1 MLVDYSMSKLVL
13 VAVLAFASSA
23 RADKAD
29 WNQFIDKNPSAPV
42 ASKPVHVAPETKTA
56 AAKPEKTAAKTP
68 RKSVAKP
75 KAKVHAKAKPTHH

>member
-1 MLVDYSMSKLVL
+1 MSKLVL

-42 ASKPVHVAPETKTA
+42 ASKPVNVAPETKA
-56 AAKPEKTAAKTP
+56 AAPKPAH
-68 RKSVAKP
+68 KSVAKP
-75 KAKVHAKAKPTHH
+75 KPKVHAKAKPTHH